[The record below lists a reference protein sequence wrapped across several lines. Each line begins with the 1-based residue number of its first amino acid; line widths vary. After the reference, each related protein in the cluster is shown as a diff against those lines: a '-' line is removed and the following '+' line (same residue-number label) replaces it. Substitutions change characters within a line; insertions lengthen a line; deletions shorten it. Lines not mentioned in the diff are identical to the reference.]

1 MTEDGSH
8 NPHDREDQG
17 LLGVPTGRNPHR
29 CEDYGLSAREEQ
41 GNPHDCEDLPWVDA
55 RRPAV
60 WRHRS
65 WLRATDYWLRLL
77 YRFSPLAGH
86 DGLVQGVRQA

>member
-1 MTEDGSH
+1 MTKGERH

-41 GNPHDCEDLPWVDA
+41 GNPHGCEDLPWADT

-60 WRHRS
+60 WYLP
-65 WLRATDYWLRLL
+65 WLWAVGYGLL
-77 YRFSPLAGH
+77 YRFPPFAAH
-86 DGLVQGVRQA
+86 DGRVQGIRQA